1 MPNATA
7 IGTQL
12 LKMRRTGLSELT
24 RRVLWALAAGRC
36 EYSGCNKL
44 LIGDLISGA
53 EDRNFGF
60 VAHIVA
66 ETPKGPRGDSVRSPL
81 LADDVRNLL
90 LLCHVHHKLIDVDD
104 VVSHPEARLLAMKS
118 AHEAR
123 IEILT
128 AVDDDRASHVLR
140 FGADI
145 GTHESAVAY
154 EHISRA
160 MLPDRYPAE
169 GRRTIDIELHGMDH
183 RDHETEFWNLQV
195 VALRRQ
201 FERKVR
207 PRLEAKEIRHL
218 SIFALA
224 PQPLLME
231 LGRLLGDIAAA
242 SVYQFHR
249 EPPGWGWSSTGR
261 PIEFKIRRS
270 SSGAGA
276 VALILALSA
285 TISDVRVVNVLG
297 PNTRIWGI
305 EGAEPHN
312 DLMRRP
318 EDLAEFRRLLRST
331 LNDIKAT
338 HGEDTHVHVFPALP
352 VSAAVE
358 VGRVWMPKADL
369 PLRVYD
375 QNRRLGGFTE
385 ALSIE
390 SV

>member
-207 PRLEAKEIRHL
+207 PRLEAKEIRHWADCL
-218 SIFALA
+218 VTSPPPASI
-224 PQPLLME
+224 
-231 LGRLLGDIAAA
+231 
-242 SVYQFHR
+242 
-249 EPPGWGWSSTGR
+249 SSTESHRVGDGR
-261 PIEFKIRRS
+261 VLAGRS
-270 SSGAGA
+270 SS
-276 VALILALSA
+276 
-285 TISDVRVVNVLG
+285 
-297 PNTRIWGI
+297 
-305 EGAEPHN
+305 
-312 DLMRRP
+312 
-318 EDLAEFRRLLRST
+318 
-331 LNDIKAT
+331 K
-338 HGEDTHVHVFPALP
+338 
-352 VSAAVE
+352 SAAVVLVPE
-358 VGRVWMPKADL
+358 QWP
-369 PLRVYD
+369 
-375 QNRRLGGFTE
+375 
-385 ALSIE
+385 
-390 SV
+390 